1 MGRRDRGR
9 WEGRGRRSRRRG
21 GGIET
26 EGIYEIIVGWCQV
39 LPPIYSI

>member
-1 MGRRDRGR
+1 MKGGV
-9 WEGRGRRSRRRG
+9 EGVGVEGG